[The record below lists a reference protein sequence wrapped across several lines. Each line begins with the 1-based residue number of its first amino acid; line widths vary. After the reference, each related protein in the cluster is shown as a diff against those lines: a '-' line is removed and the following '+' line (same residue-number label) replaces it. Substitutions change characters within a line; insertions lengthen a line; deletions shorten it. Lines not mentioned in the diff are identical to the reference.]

1 MSDRVIIFDTTLRDG
16 EQALSAS
23 LSFKE
28 KLRIAKSLEQLGV
41 DVMEVGF
48 PISSRGDFDSV
59 QMIAREIKNSTVCGL
74 ARAVEK
80 DIDAAYEALS
90 VSDNYRIHCF
100 IATSDVHVK
109 DKLRKDFGSVV
120 DMAVNAIRYAR
131 NKAPDVEFSCE
142 DAGRTPIDHLCR
154 IVEAAIDAG
163 ASTINIPDTVG
174 YTLPFEF
181 GGIIEQ
187 LFDRVPNIDKARIS
201 VHCHNDLG
209 MATANSISAVVKGAR
224 QIECTVNGIGERA
237 GNCSME
243 EVVMAI
249 KTRNR
254 ILNLHTGINCTEI
267 TRTSSLV
274 SQLCNMPIA
283 PNKAIVGA
291 NAFSHSSGIH
301 QDGVLKNRDTYEIIT
316 PESVGLKENTMNLT
330 ARSGR
335 HIIAHRLAALGYPEG
350 SYDLD
355 NVYRR
360 FKDLADVKGQV
371 FDYDLE
377 ALLFFSNLRD
387 EPERYRLEYLSVLS
401 GGSNV
406 MPTASIKMSVGDTVL
421 TEAAVGNGPVD
432 ALYKAIYKL
441 TGYDIELKTYEIKAK
456 GQGIDALG
464 QVSIIV
470 NYKGRVFHGMG
481 LATDIIQASA
491 LAMIH
496 ACNSIYKSD
505 LVEEKKHAG
514 IGLQ

>member
-1 MSDRVIIFDTTLRDG
+1 MSDQVIIFDTTLRDG

-28 KLRIAKSLEQLGV
+28 KMRIAKALEQLGV

-48 PISSRGDFDSV
+48 PISSRGDFESV
-59 QMIAREIKNSTVCGL
+59 QMIAREIRNSTVCGL
-74 ARAVEK
+74 ARAMEK

-109 DKLRKDFGSVV
+109 DKLRKDFDSVV
-120 DMAVNAIRYAR
+120 DMAVKAIRYAR
-131 NKAPDVEFSCE
+131 NRAPDVEFSCE

-163 ASTINIPDTVG
+163 AGTINIPDTVG

-209 MATANSISAVVKGAR
+209 MATANSISAVAKGAR
-224 QIECTVNGIGERA
+224 QIECTVNG
-237 GNCSME
+237 
-243 EVVMAI
+243 
-249 KTRNR
+249 TRNR
-254 ILNLHTGINCTEI
+254 ILDLHTGINCTEI
-267 TRTSSLV
+267 TRTSQLV

-335 HIIAHRLAALGYPEG
+335 HIIAHRLEALGYPEG

-355 NVYRR
+355 NVYKR

-377 ALLFFSNLRD
+377 ALLFFSNLRE
-387 EPERYRLEYLSVLS
+387 EPERYQMEYLSVLS
-401 GGSNV
+401 GGANV
-406 MPTASIKMSVGDTVL
+406 MPTASIKMSAGEEHL

-470 NYKGRVFHGMG
+470 ECKGKVFHGMG

-496 ACNSIYKSD
+496 VCNSIYQSD
-505 LVEEKKHAG
+505 LIEEKKHSAK
-514 IGLQ
+514 